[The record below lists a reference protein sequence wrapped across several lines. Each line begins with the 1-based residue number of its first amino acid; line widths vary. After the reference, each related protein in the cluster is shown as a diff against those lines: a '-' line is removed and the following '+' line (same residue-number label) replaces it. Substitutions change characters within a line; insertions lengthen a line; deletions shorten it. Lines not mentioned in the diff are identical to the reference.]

1 MQPLNIVKV
10 PLAFVTASYGEL
22 PVTRHTSA
30 HSPAVVGRMLKVKM
44 AEDNNA
50 KASQDQGWGQI
61 KNKQKQTSNLCRD
74 TAYFTSPPP
83 YLGQDCMQ

>member
-22 PVTRHTSA
+22 SVTRHTSA

-61 KNKQKQTSNLCRD
+61 LKKKTTTQQLV
-74 TAYFTSPPP
+74 
-83 YLGQDCMQ
+83 Q